1 VASESSKISAR
12 RQPSGAGIVH
22 DLRNAIRLFRNSP
35 GFAAVAIA
43 TIALAI
49 GANTAMFSFVHGVL
63 LSPLPYPDSDR
74 IVRVL
79 EKLPNGGPTGISTL
93 NYLDW
98 TNQNAVFEYMAA
110 EVGWRA
116 TLTGRGEPVSI
127 RGARLS
133 APYFDIFGVKPALG
147 RTFLPGEDQVG
158 KDRVVLLSHVL
169 WENRFGSDPALLGRD
184 IVLNGEAYTVIGVLP
199 KGPFDRAAAQIWTPL
214 AFEPSNMTRD
224 FRWLGASAKL
234 KPGVALEQARAEM
247 GVIGRRLADA
257 YPNSNK
263 GRGVAVDRLAD
274 VLISPGLHTAV
285 TVLFAATLFVLLIG
299 CANLAN
305 LALARSIS
313 REREMAARAAFGA
326 SRWRLVRQL
335 LIENVVVSMCGGIV
349 GVGVGYA
356 MLKWIQW
363 LIPPYSLPPAVD
375 IRMDTSVL
383 LFTLTVAVVTGL
395 LFGVAPAA
403 QTTNPSLVSALKEG
417 GHGTTAGSRGRRVRS
432 ALVVAEVALAF
443 VLLVASGL
451 LMRSFFKLL
460 DIDPGFN
467 PTNVLTAGL
476 PIIQEQH
483 RDSVELNAY
492 LASISAAVEA
502 VPGVRE
508 TALTSALPLQG
519 WGYGVPYSI
528 AGREF
533 TDPANRRTAFFKIV
547 SPSYFDA
554 LGIRL
559 LAGRVLSDHE
569 MAGAPPVALINETL
583 AKREFPDENPIGRRI
598 LVQEIVPG
606 RTEFGQEIA
615 WEIVGVI
622 AGEKI
627 TGLGDAISAGMYVS
641 NQQSPTYGI
650 NLIVRAA
657 MPPESLQRSVRS
669 AVDSV
674 NRDQALSDVRTLEQ
688 IVDQSMLANRVVN
701 TLLTAFASM
710 ALLLAAVGIYGVI
723 SYTAV
728 QRTHEMGIRAALG
741 ASAGNL
747 RKLIFQGGMRLTLI
761 GLVIGLTGM
770 FPATDVLSSM
780 LYDVGT
786 YDPLTVVVVAA
797 VLSGVAGLACFLPAW
812 RITKTDPMEALRHQ

>member
-1 VASESSKISAR
+1 
-12 RQPSGAGIVH
+12 
-22 DLRNAIRLFRNSP
+22 
-35 GFAAVAIA
+35 
-43 TIALAI
+43 
-49 GANTAMFSFVHGVL
+49 
-63 LSPLPYPDSDR
+63 
-74 IVRVL
+74 
-79 EKLPNGGPTGISTL
+79 
-93 NYLDW
+93 
-98 TNQNAVFEYMAA
+98 
-110 EVGWRA
+110 
-116 TLTGRGEPVSI
+116 
-127 RGARLS
+127 
-133 APYFDIFGVKPALG
+133 
-147 RTFLPGEDQVG
+147 
-158 KDRVVLLSHVL
+158 
-169 WENRFGSDPALLGRD
+169 
-184 IVLNGEAYTVIGVLP
+184 
-199 KGPFDRAAAQIWTPL
+199 
-214 AFEPSNMTRD
+214 MTRD

-234 KPGVALEQARAEM
+234 KSGVTLEQARAEM

-263 GRGVAVDRLAD
+263 GRSVAVDRLAD
-274 VLISPGLHTAV
+274 VLIGPGLHTAV

-299 CANLAN
+299 CANVAN
-305 LALARSIS
+305 LALARSIA

-326 SRWRLVRQL
+326 SRWRLVQQL

-356 MLKWIQW
+356 MLKWIQS

-417 GHGTTAGSRGRRVRS
+417 GHGTTAGSPGRRVPS
-432 ALVVAEVALAF
+432 VLVVAEVALAF

-467 PTNVLTAGL
+467 ATNVLTASL

-508 TALTSALPLQG
+508 MAMTSALPLQG

-554 LGIRL
+554 LRIKLRS
-559 LAGRVLSDHE
+559 GRVLSANDK
-569 MAGAPPVALINETL
+569 AGAPPVVLINETL
-583 AKREFPDENPIGRRI
+583 AKREFPDENPVGRRI

-606 RTEFGQEIA
+606 KTEFGQEIA

-627 TGLGDAISAGMYVS
+627 TGLGDDISAGMYVS
-641 NQQSPTYGI
+641 NQQSPTYDI
-650 NLIVRAA
+650 NLIVRAG

-669 AVDSV
+669 AVDSI

-701 TLLTAFASM
+701 TLLTAFAAM
-710 ALLLAAVGIYGVI
+710 ALLLAGVGIYGVI

-741 ASAGNL
+741 ASQGHL
-747 RKLIFQGGMRLTLI
+747 RMLILQGGMRLALF
-761 GLVIGLTGM
+761 GLVIGLAATI
-770 FPATDVLSSM
+770 PTTDVMSSM
-780 LYDVGT
+780 LYGVDS
-786 YDPLTVVVVAA
+786 YDPLTICVVAA
-797 VLSGVAGLACFLPAW
+797 VLFGVAGLACFLPAW
-812 RITKTDPMEALRHQ
+812 RVTNVDPTEALRNQ